1 MTRGKTQEQT
11 VDHVLKQIITGE
23 LRLNSLRKTIICSQE
38 LELLSHVEKSF
49 AHAYI
54 YGVCPATIDIGD
66 HARPKKKTEL
76 GELERELQVGSV
88 LSHKRV
94 FAS

>member
-1 MTRGKTQEQT
+1 M
-11 VDHVLKQIITGE
+11 
-23 LRLNSLRKTIICSQE
+23 NFLRKTIICRQE

-88 LSHKRV
+88 LFHKRV